1 MALEEENSKNYFAFM
16 KKNEDY
22 CMEMEKRIS
31 SHMQA
36 SLE

>member
-1 MALEEENSKNYFAFM
+1 M